1 MGGITLLVLMVVSVI
16 AFFVGAAI
24 KRVGVAK
31 RDDETQ
37 SIGKGV
43 KLVGTCALAFF
54 AFLFLTRCITT
65 VDAGEV
71 KVQIMFGK
79 VLDKVLTEGI
89 NTKSP
94 FASTDTYNVQLRE
107 TSMDIKDGNYLQA
120 LTADKLAVKIDAT
133 IWWMIV
139 KKDVG
144 MIRREISAT
153 ESDIDD
159 MITFPAIRSAV
170 RDAAVYYTFE
180 EITSVKGRTE
190 LTQKID
196 DILINLTKGKGVVI
210 DKVLI
215 RNVVPEDERVTRAIG
230 MKLEQQQQLQAK
242 EYELKKS
249 EMDAKIRIMNAEG
262 IAKAQDIIHQTLTP
276 AYLQFEAIQMM
287 KDVAHSQNSTFVF
300 VPTQPG
306 QVGMPM
312 VYSLKD
318 FEKK

>member
-1 MGGITLLVLMVVSVI
+1 MTGIFQLI
-16 AFFVGAAI
+16 CVGLGLI
-24 KRVGVAK
+24 CIF
-31 RDDETQ
+31 
-37 SIGKGV
+37 IGKAVQKAAKNDSDIIKIGRTI
-43 KLVGTCALAFF
+43 KFIGLGGMLLFGLS
-54 AFLFLTRCITT
+54 FLGRCITT

-107 TSMDIKDGNYLQA
+107 TTMDIKDGNYLQA
-120 LTADKLAVKIDAT
+120 LTSDKLAVKIDAT
-133 IWWMIV
+133 IWWKIV
-139 KKDVG
+139 KSDVG

-153 ESDIDD
+153 ESDLDD

-215 RNVVPEDERVTRAIG
+215 RNVVPEDDRVTSAIG
-230 MKLEQQQQLQAK
+230 KKLEQQQQLQAK

-300 VPTQPG
+300 VPTSAN